1 MNMPKGFTQS
11 ALKALVQAQICAAA
25 MGQEKMGTGHIVV
38 GLCKGN
44 DELTRCIVGDLSGQE
59 LEREVLSRYGRGEA
73 SFARITG
80 LTAHA
85 QRVLLRALSYAN
97 PEKKTLA
104 GVAHIWNELLYE
116 SGCCGLNVLLS
127 FGKTVE
133 GMRTALVDAAG
144 EIERPMAAQR
154 IAASSAPISGQEAS
168 AMQRAEQKQREEDVP
183 GDQLLEQYARN
194 LTQAAAKGELEPLI
208 GRKAEVD
215 AMIRVLGKKT
225 KNNPLLI
232 GEPGVGK
239 SALAE
244 GLAARIAQGSVPPS
258 LRNTEIYA
266 LDLAQVI
273 AGSKYRGECEE
284 RMKKILAC
292 VRTMG
297 SVILF
302 IDEVHTLVGAGS
314 ASEGGM
320 DAANLLKPALAR
332 GEVRII
338 GATTMGSVILFIDE
352 VHTLVGAGSA
362 SEGGMDAANL
372 LKPALARGEVRI
384 IGATTYK
391 EYRKYVEK
399 DAALARRFQRIDVRE
414 PDREETLQILGG
426 LRERYED
433 YHHVT
438 LADDAL
444 TAAVELSARYV
455 TDRFMPDKAIDL
467 MDEACS
473 MVKMEGWAGPE
484 DNLPEIHA
492 HAVAKV
498 VSQWTG
504 VPVDRVGADNRHEIL
519 GLRQALRRRIVGQ
532 DEAIDAVVRALKR
545 ARAAL
550 SDPTRPMGVFMLLG
564 PSGVGKTELCKAL
577 GEALFGSEEAL
588 IRIDMSE
595 YGEEATASRLI
606 GSPPG
611 YVGHGEG
618 GQLTDAVLKRPY
630 SVVLFDEMEKA
641 HPKIFSLLL
650 QLLDDGQLTDS
661 VGRKV
666 NFRNTVV
673 VMTSNAGVSFDME
686 KRLGFA
692 AAAETPNPSKA
703 ILAQVKQTFRPE
715 FLGRIDEMIVMNSL
729 TQADGA
735 RIAALML
742 ERLAQQLGGLGVM
755 LEFDDEVP
763 ALLAKEGVDAASGA
777 RRLRRVL
784 AERVEDPLSDWLLEG
799 THTGERVLLRT
810 VQDEIR
816 IEMPNEELLPV

>member
-1 MNMPKGFTQS
+1 M
-11 ALKALVQAQICAAA
+11 KALVQAQICAAA
-25 MGQEKMGTGHIVV
+25 MGQERMGTGHIVV
-38 GLCKGN
+38 GLCKGS
-44 DELTRCIVGDLSGQE
+44 DELTQCIVGDLSVQE
-59 LEREVLSRYGRGEA
+59 IEREVLSRYGRGEA
-73 SFARITG
+73 GFSRITG
-80 LTAHA
+80 LTPHA

-116 SGCCGLNVLLS
+116 DGCCGLNVLQD

-133 GMRTALVDAAG
+133 GMRTALVNAAG
-144 EIERPMAAQR
+144 EIERPLAAR
-154 IAASSAPISGQEAS
+154 SIASSNTPISGQEA
-168 AMQRAEQKQREEDVP
+168 AAAQQAEQRQREESMP
-183 GDQLLEQYARN
+183 KEQLLNQYARN
-194 LTQAAAKGELEPLI
+194 LTRAAANGELEPLI
-208 GRKAEVD
+208 GRRAEID

-244 GLAARIAQGSVPPS
+244 GLAARIARGDVPPM
-258 LRNTEIYA
+258 LRDTQICA
-266 LDLAQVI
+266 LDMAQMI
-273 AGSKYRGECEE
+273 AGSKYRGEFEE
-284 RMKKILAC
+284 RIKKVLSC
-292 VRTMG
+292 VQEMG
-297 SVILF
+297 NVILF
-302 IDEVHTLVGAGS
+302 IDEMHTLIGAGS
-314 ASEGGM
+314 SSEGGM
-320 DAANLLKPALAR
+320 DAANILKPALAR
-332 GEVRII
+332 GEVR
-338 GATTMGSVILFIDE
+338 V
-352 VHTLVGAGSA
+352 
-362 SEGGMDAANL
+362 
-372 LKPALARGEVRI
+372 

-414 PDREETLQILGG
+414 PDRDETLRILSG

-438 LADDAL
+438 IADDAL

-455 TDRFMPDKAIDL
+455 TDRCMPDKAIDL
-467 MDEACS
+467 IDEAAS
-473 MVKMEGWAGPE
+473 MAKIAGWTQESGSVIV
-484 DNLPEIHA
+484 IHA
-492 HAVAKV
+492 AEVAKV
-498 VSQWTG
+498 VAQWTG
-504 VPVDRVGADNRHEIL
+504 VPVERVGADDQQDIL
-519 GLRQALRRRIVGQ
+519 NLEKTLRRRIVGQ
-532 DEAIDAVVRALKR
+532 DEAISSIARALRRSR
-545 ARAAL
+545 AGL
-550 SDPTRPMGVFMLLG
+550 GDPTRPLGVFMLLG

-577 GEALFGSEEAL
+577 SEALFGSEEAL

-595 YGEEATASRLI
+595 YSEEATASRLI

-630 SVVLFDEMEKA
+630 SVVLFDEIEKA

-666 NFRNTVV
+666 NFKNTIV

-692 AAAETPNPSKA
+692 SGAEAHDPGKA

-715 FLGRIDEMIVMNSL
+715 FLGRIDELIVMHSL
-729 TQADGA
+729 TKEDGA

-742 ERLAQQLGGLGVM
+742 GRIAQQLGRQGIM
-755 LEFDDEVP
+755 LEYDDGVP
-763 ALLAKEGVDAASGA
+763 ALLAEEGVDAMSGA
-777 RRLRRVL
+777 RNLRRVI
-784 AERVEDPLSDWLLEG
+784 ARRVEDPLSDLLLTG
-799 THTGERVLLRT
+799 SHAGERIVLHALGS
-810 VQDEIR
+810 EID
-816 IEMPNEELLPV
+816 IEIPHEELLPV

>member
-1 MNMPKGFTQS
+1 M
-11 ALKALVQAQICAAA
+11 KALVQAQICAAA
-25 MGQEKMGTGHIVV
+25 MGQERMGTGHIVV
-38 GLCKGN
+38 GLCKGS
-44 DELTRCIVGDLSGQE
+44 DELTQCIVGDLSVQE
-59 LEREVLSRYGRGEA
+59 IEREVLSRYGRGEA
-73 SFARITG
+73 GFSRITG
-80 LTAHA
+80 LTPHA

-116 SGCCGLNVLLS
+116 DGCCGLNVLQD

-133 GMRTALVDAAG
+133 GMRTALVNAAG
-144 EIERPMAAQR
+144 EIERPLAAR
-154 IAASSAPISGQEAS
+154 SIASSNTPISGQEA
-168 AMQRAEQKQREEDVP
+168 AAAQQAEQRQREESMP
-183 GDQLLEQYARN
+183 KEQLLNQYARN
-194 LTQAAAKGELEPLI
+194 LTRAAANGELEPLI
-208 GRKAEVD
+208 GRRAEID

-244 GLAARIAQGSVPPS
+244 GLAARIARGDVPPM
-258 LRNTEIYA
+258 LRDTQICA
-266 LDLAQVI
+266 LDMAQLI
-273 AGSKYRGECEE
+273 AGSKYRGEFEE
-284 RMKKILAC
+284 RIKKVLSC
-292 VRTMG
+292 VQEMG
-297 SVILF
+297 NVILF
-302 IDEVHTLVGAGS
+302 IDEMHTLIGAGS
-314 ASEGGM
+314 SSEGGM
-320 DAANLLKPALAR
+320 DAANILKPALAR
-332 GEVRII
+332 GEVR
-338 GATTMGSVILFIDE
+338 V
-352 VHTLVGAGSA
+352 
-362 SEGGMDAANL
+362 
-372 LKPALARGEVRI
+372 

-414 PDREETLQILGG
+414 PDRDETLLILSG

-438 LADDAL
+438 IADDAL

-455 TDRFMPDKAIDL
+455 TDRCMPDKAIDL
-467 MDEACS
+467 IDEAAS
-473 MVKMEGWAGPE
+473 MAKIAGWTQESGSE
-484 DNLPEIHA
+484 IVIHA
-492 HAVAKV
+492 AEVAKV
-498 VSQWTG
+498 VAQWTG
-504 VPVDRVGADNRHEIL
+504 VPVERVGADDQQDIL
-519 GLRQALRRRIVGQ
+519 NLEKTLRRRIVGQ
-532 DEAIDAVVRALKR
+532 DEAISSIARALRRSR
-545 ARAAL
+545 AGL
-550 SDPTRPMGVFMLLG
+550 GDPTRPLGVFMLLG

-577 GEALFGSEEAL
+577 SEALFGSEEAL

-595 YGEEATASRLI
+595 YSEEATASRLI

-630 SVVLFDEMEKA
+630 SVVLFDEIEKA

-666 NFRNTVV
+666 NFKNTIV

-692 AAAETPNPSKA
+692 SGAETHDPGKA

-715 FLGRIDEMIVMNSL
+715 FLGRIDELIVMHSL
-729 TQADGA
+729 TKEDGA

-742 ERLAQQLGGLGVM
+742 GRIAQQLGRQGIM
-755 LEFDDEVP
+755 LEYDDGVP
-763 ALLAKEGVDAASGA
+763 ALLAGEGVDAMSGA
-777 RRLRRVL
+777 RNLRRVI
-784 AERVEDPLSDWLLEG
+784 ARRVEDPLSDLLLTG
-799 THTGERVLLRT
+799 SHAGERIVLHALGS
-810 VQDEIR
+810 EID
-816 IEMPNEELLPV
+816 IEIPHEELLPV

>member
-1 MNMPKGFTQS
+1 MPKGFTQS

-154 IAASSAPISGQEAS
+154 IAASSSPISGQEAS

-194 LTQAAAKGELEPLI
+194 LTRAAAKGELEPLI

-273 AGSKYRGECEE
+273 AGSKYRGEFEE

-292 VRTMG
+292 VR
-297 SVILF
+297 
-302 IDEVHTLVGAGS
+302 
-314 ASEGGM
+314 
-320 DAANLLKPALAR
+320 K
-332 GEVRII
+332 
-338 GATTMGSVILFIDE
+338 MGSVILFIDE

-545 ARAAL
+545 ARAGL

-799 THTGERVLLRT
+799 THTGERVLLRA

>member
-154 IAASSAPISGQEAS
+154 IAASSSPISGQEAS

-194 LTQAAAKGELEPLI
+194 LTRAAAKGELEPLI

-273 AGSKYRGECEE
+273 AGSKYRGEFEE

-292 VRTMG
+292 VR
-297 SVILF
+297 
-302 IDEVHTLVGAGS
+302 
-314 ASEGGM
+314 
-320 DAANLLKPALAR
+320 K
-332 GEVRII
+332 
-338 GATTMGSVILFIDE
+338 MGSVILFIDE

-545 ARAAL
+545 ARAGL

-799 THTGERVLLRT
+799 THTGERVLLRA

>member
-1 MNMPKGFTQS
+1 M
-11 ALKALVQAQICAAA
+11 KALVQAQICAAA
-25 MGQEKMGTGHIVV
+25 MGQERMGTGHIVV
-38 GLCKGN
+38 GLCKGS
-44 DELTRCIVGDLSGQE
+44 DELTQCIVGDLSVQE
-59 LEREVLSRYGRGEA
+59 IEREVLSRYGRGEA
-73 SFARITG
+73 GFSRITG
-80 LTAHA
+80 LTPHA

-116 SGCCGLNVLLS
+116 DGCCGLNVLQD

-133 GMRTALVDAAG
+133 GMRTALVNAAG
-144 EIERPMAAQR
+144 EIERPLAAR
-154 IAASSAPISGQEAS
+154 SIASSNTPISGQEA
-168 AMQRAEQKQREEDVP
+168 AAAQQAEQRQREESMP
-183 GDQLLEQYARN
+183 KEQLLNQYARN
-194 LTQAAAKGELEPLI
+194 LTRAAANGELEPLI
-208 GRKAEVD
+208 GRRAEID

-244 GLAARIAQGSVPPS
+244 GLAARIARGDVPPI
-258 LRNTEIYA
+258 LRDTQICA
-266 LDLAQVI
+266 LDMAQMI
-273 AGSKYRGECEE
+273 AGSKYRGEFEE
-284 RMKKILAC
+284 RIKKVLSC
-292 VRTMG
+292 VQEMG
-297 SVILF
+297 NVILF
-302 IDEVHTLVGAGS
+302 IDEMHTLIGAGS
-314 ASEGGM
+314 SSEGGM
-320 DAANLLKPALAR
+320 DAANILKPALAR
-332 GEVRII
+332 GEVR
-338 GATTMGSVILFIDE
+338 V
-352 VHTLVGAGSA
+352 
-362 SEGGMDAANL
+362 
-372 LKPALARGEVRI
+372 

-414 PDREETLQILGG
+414 PDRDETLRILSG

-438 LADDAL
+438 IADDAL

-455 TDRFMPDKAIDL
+455 TDRCMPDKAIDL
-467 MDEACS
+467 IDEAAS
-473 MVKMEGWAGPE
+473 MAKIAGWTQESGSVIV
-484 DNLPEIHA
+484 IHA
-492 HAVAKV
+492 AEVAKV
-498 VSQWTG
+498 VAQWTG
-504 VPVDRVGADNRHEIL
+504 VPVERVGADDQQDIL
-519 GLRQALRRRIVGQ
+519 NLEKTLRRRIVGQ
-532 DEAIDAVVRALKR
+532 DEAISSIARALRRSR
-545 ARAAL
+545 AGL
-550 SDPTRPMGVFMLLG
+550 GDPTRPLGVFMLLG

-577 GEALFGSEEAL
+577 SEALFGSEEAL

-595 YGEEATASRLI
+595 YSEEATASRLI

-630 SVVLFDEMEKA
+630 SVVLFDEIEKA

-666 NFRNTVV
+666 NFKNTIV

-692 AAAETPNPSKA
+692 SGAEAHDPGKA

-715 FLGRIDEMIVMNSL
+715 FLGRIDELIVMHSL
-729 TQADGA
+729 TKEDGA

-742 ERLAQQLGGLGVM
+742 GRIAQQLGRQGIM
-755 LEFDDEVP
+755 LEYDDGVP
-763 ALLAKEGVDAASGA
+763 ALLAEEGVDAMSGA
-777 RRLRRVL
+777 RNLRRVI
-784 AERVEDPLSDWLLEG
+784 ARRVEDPLSDLLLTG
-799 THTGERVLLRT
+799 NHAGERIVLHALGS
-810 VQDEIR
+810 EID
-816 IEMPNEELLPV
+816 IEIPHEELLPV